1 MAFQNDS
8 RILNSRILSFVRA
21 CCCLSHYFLA
31 MDSVRPNKPWKN
43 VDLFA
48 SKIKLVLIKLYRL
61 FVIYTKSYFN
71 IYYHLPNCV
80 WWMRN
85 SLHIGPYCSWVSAI
99 FIDVTGTPNWK
110 ASDET
115 TEIQQQ
121 ERQHQPTAVKC
132 SSAPKIIII
141 RGARKNWAMNTNLI
155 STLLFCNKITN
166 TLIDAMN

>member
-21 CCCLSHYFLA
+21 CCCLSHSFLA

-71 IYYHLPNCV
+71 ILSFAELCLVNAQLFTHWTVLF
-80 WWMRN
+80 
-85 SLHIGPYCSWVSAI
+85 VSFSDI
-99 FIDVTGTPNWK
+99 HWCHWHTKLK

-132 SSAPKIIII
+132 LSAPKIIII

-155 STLLFCNKITN
+155 STLLFCNKITY